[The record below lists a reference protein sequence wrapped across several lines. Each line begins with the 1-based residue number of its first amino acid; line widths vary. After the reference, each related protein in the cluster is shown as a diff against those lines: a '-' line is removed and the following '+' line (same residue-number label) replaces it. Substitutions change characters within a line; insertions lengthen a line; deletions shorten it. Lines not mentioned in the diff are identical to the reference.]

1 MSLLE
6 TYLFYSEDV
15 ISYRMNNAYYQSQQ
29 LICHNTSL
37 VQNYYTLHV
46 IQKVKSEEKINNIRD
61 VSNDNIVGETGTP
74 DKMHFMICQACFWCA
89 TCVSP
94 QLLRK
99 MTRVTKDSV
108 SLTKYP
114 FCVEGNVESIPMAE
128 NEKLHIRLGC

>member
-1 MSLLE
+1 MSS
-6 TYLFYSEDV
+6 TN
-15 ISYRMNNAYYQSQQ
+15 YRSQQ
-29 LICHNTSL
+29 LNYRNNISL

-61 VSNDNIVGETGTP
+61 VSNDNLAGGTGTA

-99 MTRVTKDSV
+99 MTRVTEDPV
-108 SLTKYP
+108 SLTKCP
-114 FCVEGNVESIPMAE
+114 FCVKGNVESIPIAE
-128 NEKLHIRLGC
+128 NENYRFNYDTKRGLVMKFFR